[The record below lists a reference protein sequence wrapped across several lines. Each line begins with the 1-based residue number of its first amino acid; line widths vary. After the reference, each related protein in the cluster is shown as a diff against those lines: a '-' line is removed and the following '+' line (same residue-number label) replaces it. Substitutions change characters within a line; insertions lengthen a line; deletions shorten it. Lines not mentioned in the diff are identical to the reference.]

1 MKKALLFFVAASLAV
16 FGTSCSNDDSSGSEQ
31 SKLVLTSNTLD
42 VMVGES
48 VSFNVT
54 TNGKTESGAE
64 LYIDSKKITNPHVF
78 ETEGEFKVV
87 AKKNGFTESNPLI
100 IKVFSNNSEAK
111 QLSLSASKT
120 TITIGESVSF
130 NITVDGTTESGA
142 ELFVG
147 SDKITNPHVFET
159 EGTYDVIAKKQGFG
173 NSNNV
178 KITVVASNSDNG
190 VVGKW
195 IPKNISVSAMGSE
208 VLNENYPHKATCDED
223 YFEFKNDSK
232 VEVGMHDD
240 DCVVTTSGA
249 DWSIQGNILKF
260 NAMDYD
266 ITATVVSNTAT
277 KLVIT
282 ANGKQFEPLVPILM
296 PDADPSLLALL
307 PLANITITL
316 EK

>member
-1 MKKALLFFVAASLAV
+1 MKKVLLFFVSASLAV
-16 FGTSCSNDDSSGSEQ
+16 FGTSCSSDDSSGSEQ
-31 SKLVLTSNTLD
+31 SKLVLTSNILD

-54 TNGKTESGAE
+54 ADGKTESGAE
-64 LYIDSKKITNPHVF
+64 LYID
-78 ETEGEFKVV
+78 
-87 AKKNGFTESNPLI
+87 
-100 IKVFSNNSEAK
+100 
-111 QLSLSASKT
+111 
-120 TITIGESVSF
+120 
-130 NITVDGTTESGA
+130 
-142 ELFVG
+142 

-178 KITVVASNSDNG
+178 KITVIASNTDNG

-195 IPKNISVSAMGSE
+195 IPKNISVTAMGNE

-232 VEVGMHDD
+232 VELGIHDD
-240 DCVVTTSGA
+240 GCVVTTSGA

-260 NAMDYD
+260 NVMDYD
-266 ITATVVSNTAT
+266 ITTTVVSNTAT

-282 ANGKQFEPLVPILM
+282 ANGTQFEPLVPILI
-296 PDADPSLLALL
+296 PDVDPSLLALL